1 MLEKLTLEGKV
12 AVVTGGGG
20 GLGTAISLALAEAG
34 ADIIVTDFRPKDGEN
49 AAAEVVGLGRRAVF
63 IAADVTK
70 SEEVNGMM
78 SRAISRWGKVD
89 ILVNCAGVV
98 RGEADD
104 RAGKPFWEITDQEW
118 HLGIDTNLTGAF
130 FCSRAV
136 AKHMV
141 ERKWGRIIN
150 IASGFGL
157 RGLRNGFMYCCAKGG
172 VAQLTRVLA
181 LTFAQDGI
189 NCNCIAPGLLWHVG
203 QFARSLSEEEARES
217 RAARGRFIPNGR
229 VGEPREIG
237 ALVVYLASD
246 ASDYVTGEV
255 FAIDGGTLASG
266 SAPTGYAPVIPI

>member
-1 MLEKLTLEGKV
+1 MLEKLTLDGKV

-34 ADIIVTDFRPKDGEN
+34 ADIVVTDFRPKDGES

-63 IAADVTK
+63 ITADITK
-70 SEEVNGMM
+70 SEEVNSMM
-78 SRAISRWGKVD
+78 ARAISQWGKVD
-89 ILVNCAGVV
+89 ILVNCAGIV
-98 RGEADD
+98 REESGD

-141 ERKWGRIIN
+141 ERKGGKIIN

-157 RGLRNGFMYCCAKGG
+157 RGLRGGFMYCTAKAG
-172 VAQLTRVLA
+172 VILLTMSLA
-181 LTFAQDGI
+181 LSLGREGI
-189 NCNCIAPGLLWHVG
+189 RINAIAPGLFRTW
-203 QFARSLSEEEARES
+203 QSKEMYDTRDP
-217 RAARGRFIPNGR
+217 FIPVGR
-229 VGEPREIG
+229 VGYPREIG
-237 ALVVYLASD
+237 ALAVYLASD